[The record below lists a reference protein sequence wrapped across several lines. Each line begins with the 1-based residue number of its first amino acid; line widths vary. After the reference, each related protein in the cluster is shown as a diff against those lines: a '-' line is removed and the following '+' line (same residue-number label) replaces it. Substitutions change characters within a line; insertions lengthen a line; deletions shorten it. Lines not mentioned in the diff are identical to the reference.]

1 VLAACSE
8 HLEGAFAV
16 DGKLVDKP
24 IVDRARRIS
33 EFEVLAP

>member
-1 VLAACSE
+1 
-8 HLEGAFAV
+8 V

-33 EFEVLAP
+33 EFEVSQSIGFTA